1 MKPFWILRRDAATT
15 HHIGTQRVTPV
26 AQSVGLRW
34 RGGGWLWQFPLAV
47 HVEDMETGAEKR
59 VSIPDTTRTLLWL
72 LYALTVTITLKI
84 IVIAFMQQR
93 DRRSRK
99 V

>member
-1 MKPFWILRRDAATT
+1 MKPFWILRRHATTT

-26 AQSVGLRW
+26 AQSIGLRW

-47 HVEDMETGAEKR
+47 HVEDVETGAEKR
-59 VSIPDTTRTLLWL
+59 IPIPDTTRTLLWL
-72 LYALTVTITLKI
+72 LYALTFTITLTI
-84 IVIAFMQQR
+84 IFSAFMR
-93 DRRSRK
+93 RRNTRSRK